1 MIAIIKG
8 TDVHTVTS
16 VLLKLSRRRRYQVRE
31 ITLDM
36 APNMEQIA
44 RICFPA
50 AKRVTDRFH
59 VQKVAYKAVQEMR
72 VKARWEAL
80 DEESTQIAYAKA
92 CGKMYHAPVFANG
105 DKAKKA
111 VVTRSIY
118 LLYKKELYGLSLKE
132 YGLKFFSRNILI

>member
-50 AKRVTDRFH
+50 ANV
-59 VQKVAYKAVQEMR
+59 
-72 VKARWEAL
+72 L
-80 DEESTQIAYAKA
+80 PIAFTY
-92 CGKMYHAPVFANG
+92 
-105 DKAKKA
+105 
-111 VVTRSIY
+111 RS
-118 LLYKKELYGLSLKE
+118 
-132 YGLKFFSRNILI
+132 

>member
-50 AKRVTDRFH
+50 GGVVMVLFRYSRTR
-59 VQKVAYKAVQEMR
+59 
-72 VKARWEAL
+72 L
-80 DEESTQIAYAKA
+80 
-92 CGKMYHAPVFANG
+92 GLAP
-105 DKAKKA
+105 
-111 VVTRSIY
+111 S
-118 LLYKKELYGLSLKE
+118 
-132 YGLKFFSRNILI
+132 